1 MEQVQ
6 KQRPRKIF
14 ISHSSKDVT
23 YVTAIV
29 ELLEDIGLTEQQ
41 VVCSS
46 VPEYGIPLGADIYDW
61 LSKQFQQYDLHVL
74 FCLSKNYYKSV
85 ACLNE
90 MGAAWVLKTK
100 YDSILLPSFSFQD
113 IKGAVNANQIGL
125 KLDSPDSLLKEHL
138 NQLKDGLIDEFSLNV
153 LTASRWE
160 RYRDGFIKRI
170 KEIIDVTP
178 VEEADEVKPKGGIV
192 LSEDASEL
200 LVCAAHD
207 EGGRIIA
214 INYDN
219 GIIISTNRK
228 GFTPAGSSAREV
240 ARWVGAVDEL
250 EGFGFI
256 VAASY
261 ERQMFTV
268 TREGYEAA
276 DKIEKE
282 KHALLGKAIEMTL
295 NQKKQNVDELL

>member
-1 MEQVQ
+1 M
-6 KQRPRKIF
+6 
-14 ISHSSKDVT
+14 H
-23 YVTAIV
+23 
-29 ELLEDIGLTEQQ
+29 
-41 VVCSS
+41 
-46 VPEYGIPLGADIYDW
+46 EYGIPLGADIYDW